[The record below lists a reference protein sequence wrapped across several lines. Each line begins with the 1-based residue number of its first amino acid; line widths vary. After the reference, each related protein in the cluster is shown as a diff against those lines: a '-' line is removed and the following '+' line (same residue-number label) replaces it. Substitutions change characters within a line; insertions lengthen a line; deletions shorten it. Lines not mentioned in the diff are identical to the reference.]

1 MSKSEDNNLETI
13 ANLDRIV
20 HSPPR
25 LMILAYLAAVE
36 SADFIFLMNQV
47 NLTRG
52 NLSSHLNTLEEA
64 RYVSINKE
72 FVDRV
77 PRTIIQLTPTGRKAV
92 EDYREQMLTVIDQ
105 LLKT

>member
-1 MSKSEDNNLETI
+1 MSTDKDLQPI
-13 ANLDRIV
+13 ADIDRAI

-52 NLSSHLNTLEEA
+52 NLSSHLKTLEESG
-64 RYVSINKE
+64 YIDIQKE

-77 PRTIIQLTPTGRKAV
+77 PRTLIRLTDQGRTAIQTYK
-92 EDYREQMLTVIDQ
+92 EQMRTIIEK
-105 LLKT
+105 LLG